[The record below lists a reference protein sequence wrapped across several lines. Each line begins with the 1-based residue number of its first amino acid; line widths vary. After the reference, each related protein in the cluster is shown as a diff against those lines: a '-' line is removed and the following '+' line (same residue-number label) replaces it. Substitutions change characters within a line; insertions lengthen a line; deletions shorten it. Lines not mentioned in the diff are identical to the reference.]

1 MPSRPSLAIQKKVY
15 VAFVIA
21 DSKTEV
27 IDVVPVQSRD
37 VSNLDIPAGTLRFH
51 FYDAPAKMS
60 LDETLQ
66 HQENP
71 SDIYDVATG
80 KLHHAKR

>member
-1 MPSRPSLAIQKKVY
+1 MSPRQSLAIQKKVY

-27 IDVVPVQSRD
+27 IDVMAVQSRD
-37 VSNLDIPAGTLRFH
+37 VGSLDIPAGALRFH

-60 LDETLQ
+60 LDETLD

-71 SDIYDVATG
+71 SDTYDAVTG
-80 KLHHAKR
+80 KPYHASR